1 MFVLQFYQHYIY
13 IAEIC
18 WDASCDPLALLLTF
32 QRFLVRA
39 AAGEVRIHHPRVW
52 PLVQLPSGCHLVSCR
67 WQRSIVVTLFPN
79 NRMLQNPM
87 VGFYH
92 YFPITYHYCWKHNA
106 ISVTYLVMVF
116 TDEKSWWL
124 GGCHLWPARV
134 CHIRSDACTEG
145 MISDCHGWYQ
155 IWKDIWFPIGAI
167 AYYWFLVTLVLGYWH
182 GSLMFSKFDEL
193 CEKSV
198 QFVVFDQVTWDEDIM
213 KMKIMMMRMM
223 MMTAASLAKEY
234 LAQHGLRKFF
244 QWYDYMSWYPIGR
257 PIGRDVP
264 SHG

>member
-1 MFVLQFYQHYIY
+1 MPPVTRWHCCWHFKGFWYGRPLVRFGYI
-13 IAEIC
+13 IHEF
-18 WDASCDPLALLLTF
+18 DPWF
-32 QRFLVRA
+32 NYRA
-39 AAGEVRIHHPRVW
+39 AATW
-52 PLVQLPSGCHLVSCR
+52 
-67 WQRSIVVTLFPN
+67 WAAKQRSIVVTLFPN
-79 NRMLQNPM
+79 NTMLQNPM

-167 AYYWFLVTLVLGYWH
+167 AYCWFLVTLVLGYWH
-182 GSLMFSKFDEL
+182 GSLMFSKLDEL